1 MIAYLAYCDR
11 RGAVERVVRATPGIL
26 PLGAVDVH
34 ELFENARA
42 LDALL
47 DLEPEASSS
56 AALSTTLDGPS
67 ALNIALRSFED
78 IVLVFAYHLD
88 DEADLP
94 RVAEFAL
101 NAFATPGML
110 GLEPHG
116 SEYFEIQRLNSK
128 LVNSQRTISK
138 TNAQLKKLLED
149 ARAAKSAIEV
159 LERDSL
165 TGLLTEKAFQERAR
179 VLIEGGSSAKLDVVA
194 LDVER
199 FKIVNET
206 FGTNAGDQLLM
217 SIAGA
222 IEEQEK
228 PLLITRARADT
239 FFMLKERAEGSYE
252 RMSDRLAAF
261 LSEYPLP
268 MRLQAKLG
276 VYQIDEKPP
285 DVARICDRALMAAES
300 VKNDYNND
308 LALYDASMR
317 KQMITEQNIV
327 NTMVE
332 SIEREDFYVVLQP
345 KVEVATQRVIGAEA
359 LVRWNHPDLGAV
371 SPKDFIP
378 TFEKNGFVHT
388 LDCYVWEK
396 ACGMLERW
404 RGTGNAVPLSVNVS
418 RADLYREDL
427 AELLADMVRSHRL
440 EPADLHL
447 EITETVFVEDSGQ
460 PLAAVNR
467 LKRAGFVIE
476 MDDFGSG
483 YSSLNALA
491 DLPVDVLKLDMGFL
505 RRTDRPERK
514 HAIMRSIIG
523 LAGQLDMQVIAEGV
537 ETEGQ
542 ASLLASMGCRFAQG
556 YLYGRPMAEGAF
568 LEHLPRP

>member
-1 MIAYLAYCDR
+1 M
-11 RGAVERVVRATPGIL
+11 
-26 PLGAVDVH
+26 
-34 ELFENARA
+34 
-42 LDALL
+42 
-47 DLEPEASSS
+47 
-56 AALSTTLDGPS
+56 
-67 ALNIALRSFED
+67 
-78 IVLVFAYHLD
+78 
-88 DEADLP
+88 
-94 RVAEFAL
+94 
-101 NAFATPGML
+101 
-110 GLEPHG
+110 
-116 SEYFEIQRLNSK
+116 
-128 LVNSQRTISK
+128 
-138 TNAQLKKLLED
+138 
-149 ARAAKSAIEV
+149 

-179 VLIEGGSSAKLDVVA
+179 VLIDRGSSAKLDVVA
-194 LDVER
+194 RDAER
-199 FKIVNET
+199 IKIVNET
-206 FGTNAGDQLLM
+206 FGTIAGEQLLM
-217 SIAGA
+217 SSAGA

-239 FFMLKERAEGSYE
+239 FFMLKERAEDSYE
-252 RMSDRLAAF
+252 RMSNRLAAF

-317 KQMITEQNIV
+317 KQMITEQTIV
-327 NTMVE
+327 NTTVE
-332 SIEREDFYVVLQP
+332 SIEREDYYVVLQP

-447 EITETVFVEDSGQ
+447 EITETVFVEYPASRSPQSTASSGRASSSRWTTSAAVTRRST
-460 PLAAVNR
+460 PSPTSPSTCSSWIWASFAEPTARNASTHAVDHRPCRPAGHAGDRRRGGNRRAGIAARIHGMPLRARLPVRAAHGRRHFPRAPAAALAA
-467 LKRAGFVIE
+467 
-476 MDDFGSG
+476 
-483 YSSLNALA
+483 
-491 DLPVDVLKLDMGFL
+491 
-505 RRTDRPERK
+505 
-514 HAIMRSIIG
+514 
-523 LAGQLDMQVIAEGV
+523 
-537 ETEGQ
+537 
-542 ASLLASMGCRFAQG
+542 
-556 YLYGRPMAEGAF
+556 
-568 LEHLPRP
+568 